1 MSGLP
6 ETEQE
11 DDRVVASSGVAT
23 VFERE
28 DTNMPKEHVLRLR
41 YLGVIP
47 QAGYIEYGFRIAEKD
62 KTIRQVVLTIE
73 DAFFQRNDLKFQ
85 EAPDLCYQKVL
96 TDLNNERPDLGIP
109 ACIPVT
115 ALDIAHYRDLHP
127 TAKSRK
133 SFRTDSKSSH
143 GTDLGWYR

>member
-1 MSGLP
+1 MLKDIVC
-6 ETEQE
+6 Q
-11 DDRVVASSGVAT
+11 
-23 VFERE
+23 
-28 DTNMPKEHVLRLR
+28 LR

-47 QAGYIEYGFRIAEKD
+47 QAGYIEYGFRVTEKD
-62 KTIRQVVLTIE
+62 KSVRQVVLTIE

-96 TDLNNERPDLGIP
+96 LDLNNERPDSGFP

-143 GTDLGWYR
+143 GTDLGWYQ

>member
-1 MSGLP
+1 MLKDLVC
-6 ETEQE
+6 Q
-11 DDRVVASSGVAT
+11 
-23 VFERE
+23 
-28 DTNMPKEHVLRLR
+28 LR

-47 QAGYIEYGFRIAEKD
+47 QAGYIEYGFRITGKD
-62 KTIRQVVLTIE
+62 ESVRQVVLTIE

-96 TDLNNERPDLGIP
+96 MDLCNEGPDPGIP

-143 GTDLGWYR
+143 GVDLGWYH